1 MHEEA
6 GMWEEIKGPGIIW
19 SWWACKNWVLSF
31 LAKTAKSLHFTRH
44 YVSSLSQ
51 GIFPNFSS
59 AIIWRW
65 KTNLAIAFLFGNYIF
80 LWHQISHHKW
90 FIVSIL
96 LTWLRMKIPDRQIT
110 ERQNVIKC
118 YRRAVAEDKWVLHRS
133 GWSNV
138 IFPKFMQNDKCLKY
152 EWSIVPA
159 AASWFKTT

>member
-1 MHEEA
+1 MRRNIRA
-6 GMWEEIKGPGIIW
+6 GYNLILASLQE
-19 SWWACKNWVLSF
+19 LSPL

-44 YVSSLSQ
+44 YVSSLSR

-118 YRRAVAEDKWVLHRS
+118 YRAVAEDKWVLQRS

-159 AASWFKTT
+159 VASWFKTT